1 MHLILDQG
9 IPRDAAIRLRQLGHE
24 CTHVGEVGMSKATD
38 REILALAVEELATIV
53 TLDADF
59 HTMVAV
65 SGALGPSVIRLRVQ
79 GLEADAIVQV
89 IQKALSVFQAD
100 LETGALVTVKGHK
113 TTCHKLPVGGSDKGV
128 PI

>member
-1 MHLILDQG
+1 MHQILDQG
-9 IPRDAAIRLRQLGHE
+9 IPRDAALRLRELGHE
-24 CTHVGEVGMSKATD
+24 CTHVGEIGMSKATD
-38 REILALAVEELATIV
+38 REILAHSLEKRATVV

-79 GLEADAIVQV
+79 WLEADAVFQL
-89 IQKALSVFQAD
+89 IQNVLSVFQAD
-100 LETGALVTVKGHK
+100 LETGALVTVKGRE
-113 TTCHKLPVGGSDKGV
+113 TTCHKLPVGGSDKGE

>member
-9 IPRDAAIRLRQLGHE
+9 IPRDAAIRLRELGHE
-24 CTHVGEVGMSKATD
+24 CTHLGEVGMSKA
-38 REILALAVEELATIV
+38 
-53 TLDADF
+53 
-59 HTMVAV
+59 M
-65 SGALGPSVIRLRVQ
+65 
-79 GLEADAIVQV
+79 DAIVQL
-89 IQKALSVFQAD
+89 IQKVLSVFQAD